1 MRLPFLQMESDL
13 LAHGLDGMAA
23 LLGCSAAAALGHV
36 GLLRAWAVSRAGDA
50 AAPDGWVPG
59 PNAARLIA
67 AGARWEGDASAFVAA
82 LSDPGVTQLAIEE
95 GGIRILHLEPYVQ
108 AWERNASAKERMR
121 NARERSAN
129 VQRTSA
135 HVSGQTQTQTQ
146 KEADLPPPSSAGRD
160 ELRLEPQVAAKRTR
174 AKEKPPAAVPDPRHA
189 PLVKALE
196 AAGWAHHG
204 GRTAGA
210 VKELLALADRTGA
223 PGEAAHEE
231 VLRRAAIARAHEGF
245 PRVREV
251 HELPKHWGHFERA
264 PAPVHRG
271 GPSPPSDFSRIA
283 PPPPRSLFAAEVSD
297 EPF

>member
-1 MRLPFLQMESDL
+1 MTPEER
-13 LAHGLDGMAA
+13 
-23 LLGCSAAAALGHV
+23 
-36 GLLRAWAVSRAGDA
+36 
-50 AAPDGWVPG
+50 
-59 PNAARLIA
+59 IA
-67 AGARWEGDASAFVAA
+67 
-82 LSDPGVTQLAIEE
+82 QLEAE
-95 GGIRILHLEPYVQ
+95 L
-108 AWERNASAKERMR
+108 
-121 NARERSAN
+121 ARERARSDGLQEIVHALT
-129 VQRTSA
+129 VKRRTSGA
-135 HVSGQTQTQTQ
+135 ERQARYRARHSDVTSD
-146 KEADLPPPSSAGRD
+146 ASRPPPPSLPPPSSSPSLPAPISPPPISSPNPSLSPPFPPSAAPRN
-160 ELRLEPQVAAKRTR
+160 ELRLEPQVVAKRTR
-174 AKEKPPAAVPDPRHA
+174 TKEKPLAAAPDPRHA

-223 PGEAAHEE
+223 PGAAHEE

-283 PPPPRSLFAAEVSD
+283 PPPPRSPFAREESD